1 MHPINKL
8 IAMLMNRSLVL
19 HLIMQSHIFSAK
31 IAENSEISKKTG
43 LDIFD
48 DISLHKTPFSMVLLR
63 KSCWKRLKNGKNL
76 VYKTCFLY
84 MNKLLYTFM
93 FYIYNA
99 LNIYSMYFV
108 CINEILRMNIQSTV
122 NMECVLKFNGLW
134 NKDICLISTP
144 ECVV

>member
-1 MHPINKL
+1 
-8 IAMLMNRSLVL
+8 
-19 HLIMQSHIFSAK
+19 
-31 IAENSEISKKTG
+31 
-43 LDIFD
+43 
-48 DISLHKTPFSMVLLR
+48 
-63 KSCWKRLKNGKNL
+63 
-76 VYKTCFLY
+76 

-108 CINEILRMNIQSTV
+108 CINEILRMYIQSTV
-122 NMECVLKFNGLW
+122 NMEYVLKFNGLL